1 MESALVLC
9 VDDDD
14 AVRNFYEALFS
25 RYGYEVVTAGSGHQ
39 ALVVFN
45 THADSIH
52 AAVVD
57 YMLPGM
63 NGFELAAKL
72 KDHDPALPILMISGQ
87 IPELGEMS
95 PFIDAALE
103 KGVPVRDIIDSLE
116 LLLRSRGD
124 KAYVES

>member
-14 AVRNFYEALFS
+14 AVRNFYEVLFS
-25 RYGYEVVTAGSGHQ
+25 RYGYEVLTAGSGHQ
-39 ALVVFN
+39 ALALLD
-45 THADSIH
+45 THAESIH

-72 KDHDPALPILMISGQ
+72 KDHDPELPVLMISGQ

-103 KGVPVRDIIDSLE
+103 KGVPVREIIDSLE
-116 LLLRSRGD
+116 LLLRTRSS
-124 KAYVES
+124 KVYAYS

>member
-1 MESALVLC
+1 LC

-14 AVRNFYEALFS
+14 AVRKFYEALFS

-39 ALVVFN
+39 ALARLH
-45 THADSIH
+45 THAEAIH
-52 AAVVD
+52 AAIVD

-72 KDHDPALPILMISGQ
+72 KDHDPALPVLMISGQ

-103 KGVPVRDIIDSLE
+103 KGVPIRDIIESLE
-116 LLLRSRGD
+116 LLLLSRSS
-124 KAYVES
+124 KAFAES